1 MRELTLMRRIVIS
14 GAYGHANIGDE
25 AILSALLM
33 VLQSMI
39 PDVSLTVLSYDPVSV
54 GKHYGITALNQIPS
68 RPSSKDFYQFVLSP
82 GSREEIWKGLGEIR
96 RADLF
101 VIGGGGL
108 LHDHWTSR
116 KALWLDKFLLYGGSI
131 SHWAAQTFMAK
142 AMGKPVML
150 YAVGVGPVNTKLGR
164 LLMRHVVSKAD
175 LITVRDQASK
185 QALDALG
192 IAGVPV
198 HVTADPAIL
207 LSPADPKVVDRLMVA
222 NGIVRQGGPLIS
234 ISVRSWFSYSLKD
247 RALAQE
253 RELWFQGVIAQVADR
268 LIRELGAQI
277 VFVPMQRYRKPHDDV
292 SSSRNIVRLM
302 KHGDQVWI
310 IPQRCTPE
318 ETMGLLGRMDLVIG
332 MRLHSLILAAAMN
345 VPVIGIIYDPKII
358 GFMSSINQDK
368 YTINIGDLQVEH
380 CLSLVESVW
389 LHRDQI
395 RREIRERVTR
405 LKQKALWNVQLICEM
420 LESVEER

>member
-1 MRELTLMRRIVIS
+1 MRRIVIS

-54 GKHYGITALNQIPS
+54 GKHYGVTALNQIPS
-68 RPSSKDFYQFVLSP
+68 RPSSKGFYQFALSP
-82 GSREEIWKGLGEIR
+82 GSREEIWNGLGEIR

-108 LHDHWTSR
+108 LHDYWTSR

-150 YAVGVGPVNTKLGR
+150 YAVGVGPVNTKLGK
-164 LLMRHVVSKAD
+164 LLMRHVVNKAD

-192 IAGVPV
+192 INGVPV
-198 HVTADPAIL
+198 HVTADPAVL
-207 LSPADPKVVDRLMVA
+207 LSPADPKVVDRLLAA
-222 NGIVRQGGPLIS
+222 NGIVRQGGPLIG

-302 KHGDQVWI
+302 KHGDQIRI
-310 IPQRCTPE
+310 ITQRCTPE

-345 VPVIGIIYDPKII
+345 VPVIGITYDPKV
-358 GFMSSINQDK
+358 SSFLEAIDQGAWGVK
-368 YTINIGDLQVEH
+368 
-380 CLSLVESVW
+380 VESISPERLFAMVESSYYSKAAIKET
-389 LHRDQI
+389 I
-395 RREIRERVTR
+395 RTGIKL
-405 LKQKALWNVQLICEM
+405 LKQRALWNAELVLEM
-420 LESVEER
+420 LGDKRNSVRG